1 MQQAVGPLAV
11 GKRGLEGE
19 GAFRQP
25 VLDDGLHAHL
35 AEGAARLLVGEDL
48 LKGDHVAGE
57 VGEVLLRRVDHGE
70 PLMQLGDG
78 VGGLARRLGQVRA
91 DPMGHAVEPL
101 VDGAGELA
109 VTADADLG
117 KRLEPHFQ
125 LGELGVALLR
135 LAPPPAHM
143 HRDDDDQHQQG
154 KRREPEQSKQDQH
167 GVERDAPHLDRL

>member
-1 MQQAVGPLAV
+1 M
-11 GKRGLEGE
+11 R
-19 GAFRQP
+19 FFC
-25 VLDDGLHAHL
+25 
-35 AEGAARLLVGEDL
+35 AEF
-48 LKGDHVAGE
+48 
-57 VGEVLLRRVDHGE
+57 DHGE

-91 DPMGHAVEPL
+91 DPMGHAVEPF
-101 VDGAGELA
+101 VDGAGKLA

-117 KRLEPHFQ
+117 ERLEPHFQ
-125 LGELGVALLR
+125 LGELGVALMR